1 LSITS
6 YFRKRRLLA
15 GGLVAALALSLAGTA
30 GATTS
35 RHQDDS
41 LTGAGSTFVSPLVTA
56 WLAVWAKSV
65 GVNATYAPIG
75 SGGGIASITNR
86 TVDYGATDAP
96 LTPDQL
102 TACKGCVQIPVAL
115 SANSVFYNVKGAP
128 NNLKITGP
136 LIADIYMGKITKW
149 SDPKIKSLNPGV
161 NLPDEQ
167 ITPVYRSDGSGTS
180 YNFTDYLSKI
190 SKEFASSV
198 GKSTQPPFKVGVGAR
213 GSSGVSGAVA
223 STEGAVGYA
232 DVAFALKNHLHF
244 FAVQNAAGKFT
255 LPGIK
260 QTLAAAATVKS
271 IPADN
276 AISIVNPPKSA
287 SDAYPICTFVWFIVP
302 TNSPKAD
309 LIKKFIK
316 FGISP
321 QGQKLG
327 LPLIFSPMPK
337 VVAVASVKTLAKV
350 GAGAGAA

>member
-1 LSITS
+1 VNITS
-6 YFRKRRLLA
+6 YFRRRRVLA
-15 GGLVAALALSLAGTA
+15 SALVAAIVLSLAGTA
-30 GATTS
+30 GATTG
-35 RHQDDS
+35 RVHDDS

-56 WLAVWAKSV
+56 WIAVWGKSV

-86 TVDYGATDAP
+86 TVDYGASDAP
-96 LTPDQL
+96 LTPDQFS
-102 TACKGCVQIPVAL
+102 ACKGCVQIPWAL
-115 SANSVFYNVKGAP
+115 SATSVFYNVKGAP

-136 LIADIYMGKITKW
+136 LVADIYMGKITKW

-180 YNFTDYLSKI
+180 YNFTDYLSKV

-223 STEGAVGYA
+223 STEGALGYA
-232 DVAFALKNHLHF
+232 DIAFALKNQLHF
-244 FAVQNAAGKFT
+244 FAVQNAAGKFA

-271 IPADN
+271 VPADN
-276 AISIVNPPKSA
+276 AISIVNPSKTA
-287 SDAYPICTFVWFIVP
+287 SNAYPIATFTWVIVP
-302 TNSPKAD
+302 TASPKAD
-309 LIKKFIK
+309 LIKKFIR
-316 FGISP
+316 FAISP

-327 LPLIFSPMPK
+327 IPLIFAPLPK
-337 VVAVASVKTLAKV
+337 LMAVAAVKTLAKV